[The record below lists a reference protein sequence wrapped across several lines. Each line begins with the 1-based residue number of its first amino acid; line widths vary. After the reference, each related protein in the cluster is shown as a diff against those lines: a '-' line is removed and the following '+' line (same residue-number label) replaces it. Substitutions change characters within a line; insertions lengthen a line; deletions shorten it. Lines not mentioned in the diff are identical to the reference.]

1 MGVQDYLI
9 SARFLTTIGHLTAL
23 LLIFSSIQNN
33 VEISLSDNTSTG
45 DRTTAYQKSIAALC
59 FGIFCFIFDFS
70 GIFFGTTLFN
80 SSINIIQIAFHF
92 TGSIFLSWMITEIW
106 TYDAL
111 WPIVVST
118 SIPTALIEV
127 TMLLAIYVFKIVVY

>member
-9 SARFLTTIGHLTAL
+9 SARFLTTVGHLTAL
-23 LLIFSSIQNN
+23 LLIFSSIENN
-33 VEISLSDNTSTG
+33 VQKSLADNSSDIA
-45 DRTTAYQKSIAALC
+45 TTKAYQTSIAALC
-59 FGIFCFIFDFS
+59 FGILCFIFDFT

-80 SSINIIQIAFHF
+80 SSINMIQIAFHF

-106 TYDAL
+106 SYQAL
-111 WPIVVST
+111 WPIVIST

-127 TMLLAIYVFKIVVY
+127 IMLLAIYVFKIVVY

>member
-9 SARFLTTIGHLTAL
+9 SARFLTTVGHLTAL

-33 VEISLSDNTSTG
+33 VEKSLADTATSSDVQI
-45 DRTTAYQKSIAALC
+45 AYQKSIAALC

-80 SSINIIQIAFHF
+80 SSINMVQIAFHF

-106 TYDAL
+106 SHEAL
-111 WPIVVST
+111 WPIVIST
-118 SIPTALIEV
+118 SIPTALIEFS
-127 TMLLAIYVFKIVVY
+127 MLLAIYVFKIVVY